1 MPKPIAYKT
10 GTIQP
15 PNTAKQNNVLVG
27 VGPSNWGAGAANAT
41 FYNSLDSSYQ
51 YVIIKNSAV
60 PAMWGTGD
68 FTDSSLLTTINGLPD
83 RVGQTRFTNVT
94 TAVSWSVASGEY
106 SILKSEEVYPAPVIN
121 GLVAS
126 FNPKSVNRWPNGN
139 NSVSSSF
146 GGARYPLNMLEMCCG
161 RIVTTIV
168 DISNDKPYVGSLS
181 NYAFQFSGS
190 EAYNWWGG
198 GSNMGLEVG
207 KTYTFSFWLKSLS
220 STTNNMYVN
229 QQGGSGD
236 STSFTAV
243 SPNGTFINPTTT
255 WQRSSWTFTLNADK
269 FYLFFGKANNGN
281 FQPQVPVLVTE
292 IQLEEGN
299 TPTAFKNFI
308 DFDLPTNGGLS
319 TGSWSLNNMT
329 GYQIWAWKG
338 DNGGC
343 YNFDGVDDFIRL
355 SVTPPITTA
364 LTYTAWVKSY
374 AFSSN
379 NAVFHIRGT
388 LFELNSSGL
397 QYWSNV
403 QAGSG
408 GANYSFTTGSWNFIA
423 VTQND
428 TAVAY
433 YVNGNQISTG
443 SLGSIN
449 MSFGSSNQNFLGS
462 YTNSR
467 YLNGQI
473 GNAQIYNRALS
484 AAEIENLYNADIST
498 YLPTSSIVNQGLT
511 VYYDFSNPNCYPGSG
526 TTAYDLSG
534 YGYNGTLTNG
544 VSYDTTSGGALIFDG
559 VDDYVVFGPEYY
571 GPNIQTVCI
580 WGIIDNGFADGL
592 RALVANSVTGDNSL
606 RLAGG
611 SFYGS
616 GSVYNLNG
624 GNNNDYQF
632 GNPNRLMINGTSSLQ
647 TVINGS
653 GLPILQV
660 PNGRTLYQNFYV
672 GAIGNMNLSTLSH
685 TFNGRA
691 YKGKMFRVA
700 LYNRQLTN
708 AELQQNFNAFKAQY
722 GF

>member
-41 FYNSLDSSYQ
+41 FYNGLDSSYQ

-68 FTDSSLLTTINGLPD
+68 FTTGSLLTTINGLPD

-94 TAVSWSVASGEY
+94 TAVSWSLASGQY
-106 SILKSEEVYPAPVIN
+106 SILKSDEVYPATIVD

-126 FNPKSVNRWPNGN
+126 FNPKSVNRIPNGN
-139 NSVSSSF
+139 FMNYSSY
-146 GGARYPLNMLEMCCG
+146 GGDRYPFYFDYG
-161 RIVTTIV
+161 SPSPVVV
-168 DISNDKPYVGSLS
+168 DISNDKPYVGSNS
-181 NYAFQFSGS
+181 TKAIKMF
-190 EAYNWWGG
+190 AGG
-198 GSNMGLEVG
+198 GFWAGIGPKMGLEVG
-207 KTYTFSFWLKSLS
+207 KQYTISWWYKQ
-220 STTNNMYVN
+220 NNSNNYKFVWN
-229 QQGGSGD
+229 NQGGSGD
-236 STSFTAV
+236 NNFYLGTSTA
-243 SPNGTFINPTTT
+243 TTT
-255 WQRSSWTFTLNADK
+255 WSKSSVTFTHIVDK
-269 FYLFFGKANNGN
+269 FYLFLISAGSDAGSE
-281 FQPQVPVLVTE
+281 LLMTE

-299 TPTAFKNFI
+299 TATAFKNFG
-308 DFDLPTNGGLS
+308 DYDLPTNGGLS

-329 GYQIWAWKG
+329 GYQQWAWDGSK
-338 DNGGC
+338 GGC
-343 YNFDGVDDFIRL
+343 YNFDGTDDFIRL
-355 SVTPPITTA
+355 SDTPPITTA
-364 LTYTAWVKSY
+364 LTYTAWVYSS
-374 AFSSN
+374 AFSNN
-379 NAVFHIRGT
+379 NAVFNIRGT
-388 LFELNSSGL
+388 LFELNQGGL
-397 QYWSNV
+397 SYWSDVYQGNSG
-403 QAGSG
+403 AG
-408 GANYSFTTGSWNFIA
+408 YSFTTGSWNFVA
-423 VTQND
+423 VTQNN
-428 TAVAY
+428 TAVTF
-433 YVNGNQISTG
+433 YVNGSQINTATQP
-443 SLGSIN
+443 SIN
-449 MSFGSSNQNFLGS
+449 MSYGSSNSNFLGT
-462 YTNSR
+462 YTGGGR
-467 YLNGQI
+467 FLNGKI
-473 GNAQIYNRALS
+473 GNAQIYNKALS
-484 AAEIENLYNADIST
+484 ATEIENLYNADIST

-580 WGIIDNGFADGL
+580 WGIIDNGYADGL

-708 AELQQNFNAFKAQY
+708 AELQQNFNAFKSQY